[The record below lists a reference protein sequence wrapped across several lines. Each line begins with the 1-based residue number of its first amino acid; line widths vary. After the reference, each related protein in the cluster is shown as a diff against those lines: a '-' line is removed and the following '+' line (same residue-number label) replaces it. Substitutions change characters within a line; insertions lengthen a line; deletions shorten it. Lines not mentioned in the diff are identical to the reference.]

1 MYTKSNQPAR
11 IHGTVKT
18 HKFHNIN
25 KVNINDLKF
34 RPIINQN

>member
-1 MYTKSNQPAR
+1 MYSKSNQPAS
-11 IHGTVKT
+11 IYGTGKT
-18 HKFHNIN
+18 HKLHNIN